1 MNTASGDRSALVGVD
16 LKFGNFPFVS
26 YLDMKRFLALLPLLA
41 LPLQAA
47 PMKVA
52 SLHPLISDLV
62 QKVGGSQVEVL
73 SVMKPGADV
82 HHFEPT
88 GKDIAAMKNTRI
100 LFASGKH
107 LESYLDK
114 MRDSIGAGVK
124 IVEVGRLVPSVV
136 LNPDQAIFVCCPAHA
151 KNGIDPHWWHSA
163 DAMKRAA
170 RIVADELAEADPAN
184 KEIYEAGGKAAAA
197 EFDSLKKWAQQQI
210 SVIPRDARKLVT
222 AHAAFGY
229 FCKEYGFKAVPILG
243 LSRESETSPQYIA
256 TAIQVIRDNKIR
268 AVFPEDQANPK
279 VLTEIVRDTGVK
291 IGESLIADGTSP
303 QAHTFETMLRHN
315 VAAIVKALQ

>member
-1 MNTASGDRSALVGVD
+1 
-16 LKFGNFPFVS
+16 
-26 YLDMKRFLALLPLLA
+26 MKRLSLLFALLISLHQ
-41 LPLQAA
+41 PLQAE

-62 QKVGGSQVEVL
+62 QKVGGSHVQVI
-73 SVMKPGADV
+73 SIIKPGADI
-82 HHFEPT
+82 HHFEPS
-88 GKDIAAMKNTRI
+88 GKDIAAMKNTRM

-107 LESYLDK
+107 LESYLEK
-114 MRDSIGAGVK
+114 LSDSLGASVK
-124 IVEVGRLVPSVV
+124 VVEVGKLVPSVV

-163 DAMKRAA
+163 DSMKRAA
-170 RIVADELAEADPAN
+170 RIVADALSEVDPAN
-184 KEIYEAGGKAAAA
+184 ESAYDAGGKTAAA

-210 SVIPRDARKLVT
+210 SAIPRENRKLVT

-229 FCKEYGFKAVPILG
+229 FCKEYGFKSVPILG
-243 LSRESETSPQYIA
+243 LSRESETSPQYLA
-256 TAIQVIRDNKIR
+256 TAIQVIRENKIR

-291 IGESLIADGTSP
+291 IGRELIADGTSP

-315 VAAIVKALQ
+315 VTAIVEALK